1 MDSYLLEIKNLETS
15 IRIENEWYPTIDQIS
30 FKLKSNEI
38 LGIVGESGC
47 GKSILNKSIVKLL
60 PKKISKITQGQII
73 FNGKELQN
81 ASESEYRKI
90 RGKDI
95 GMIFQEPMTAL
106 NPVFKIKN
114 QIIEPIILHLN
125 KNKKE
130 AYLLAKE
137 LLQQVG
143 IARADEILNSYPHQL
158 SGGMRQRVMIAIA
171 ISCNPKVLIADEPT
185 TTLDVTIQ
193 AQILELL
200 KKLQEETN
208 MSIILV
214 THDLSVVSE
223 FCDKVIVMYAGQIV
237 EFGDLQQILNH
248 PKHPYTK
255 KLLRTIPRLNESVE
269 YLEVIDGMVPSITQ
283 FNKNQCRFANR
294 CEVRMESCN
303 QQEPK
308 LISRDGSQVR
318 CHLFK

>member
-38 LGIVGESGC
+38 LGIVGESVC

-60 PKKISKITQGQII
+60 PEKISKITQGQII

-137 LLQQVG
+137 LLPQVG

-185 TTLDVTIQ
+185 TALDVTIQ

>member
-1 MDSYLLEIKNLETS
+1 
-15 IRIENEWYPTIDQIS
+15 
-30 FKLKSNEI
+30 
-38 LGIVGESGC
+38 
-47 GKSILNKSIVKLL
+47 
-60 PKKISKITQGQII
+60 
-73 FNGKELQN
+73 
-81 ASESEYRKI
+81 
-90 RGKDI
+90 
-95 GMIFQEPMTAL
+95 MIFQEPMTAL

-185 TTLDVTIQ
+185 TALDVTIQ